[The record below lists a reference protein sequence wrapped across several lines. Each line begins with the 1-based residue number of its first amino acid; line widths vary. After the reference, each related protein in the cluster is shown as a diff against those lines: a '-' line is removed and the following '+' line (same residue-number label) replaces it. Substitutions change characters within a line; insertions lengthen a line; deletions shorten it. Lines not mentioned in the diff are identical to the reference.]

1 MMKLTRDLFYGEG
14 SEILPKIQTYEE
26 ELNHG
31 DPYPG
36 DVFKT
41 IRDIPLKKFAVGAD
55 DELLAAKVFE
65 LVVRGA
71 EEDENLW
78 RRSARIVQMEK
89 EIERVPL
96 MTPDDFAFKPWVRGT
111 AARSS
116 GGSFWMVEL
125 DCSDDKGLEAVD
137 VGLSAAFV
145 KRRGFDAVEE
155 ALISVG
161 QAAGRLVLQAIN
173 AKYLADVST
182 SAPDMTDTLANWG
195 DPGGLTDDH
204 YGALVTMEG
213 LIAKNGMSPDIVL
226 VNPDEGTDI
235 AATDYFI
242 SQDYS
247 LAARGI
253 PKDLHT
259 IGSLFGRIPIL
270 RHRDVTAASMI
281 MAASA
286 KSMVVGIID
295 DLSISD
301 YDDVRKGMVG
311 AVCSIQFDVKSG
323 ADAKGPAGATSPVIG
338 AWAVCTEA

>member
-1 MMKLTRDLFYGEG
+1 MRLTRDLFYGEG

-26 ELNHG
+26 ELNSG
-31 DPYPG
+31 DPYPT
-36 DVFKT
+36 DIFKT
-41 IRDIPLKKFAVGAD
+41 IRDVPLKKFAVGAD
-55 DELLAAKVFE
+55 DELLAAKVYE

-78 RRSARIVQMEK
+78 RRSARVVSMEK

-111 AARSS
+111 AARAS

-137 VGLSAAFV
+137 VGLSSAFV

-161 QAAGRLVLQAIN
+161 QAAGRLVLQAIV

-182 SAPDMTDTLANWG
+182 SSPDMTDTLANWG
-195 DPGGLTDDH
+195 ADQ
-204 YGALVTMEG
+204 YKSLVKMES
-213 LIAKNGMSPDIVL
+213 LIAKNGMSPDVCLI
-226 VNPDEGTDI
+226 NPDEGYDMGI
-235 AATDYFI
+235 VDYFI
-242 SQDYS
+242 RQDYS

-253 PKDLHT
+253 PRDLHT
-259 IGSLFGRIPIL
+259 IGSLYGRVPIL

-281 MAASA
+281 MANSM

-311 AVCSIQFDVKSG
+311 AICSIQFDVKSA
-323 ADAKGPAGATSPVIG
+323 ADAKGPAGSTNPCKG
-338 AWAVCTEA
+338 AWAVCTSA